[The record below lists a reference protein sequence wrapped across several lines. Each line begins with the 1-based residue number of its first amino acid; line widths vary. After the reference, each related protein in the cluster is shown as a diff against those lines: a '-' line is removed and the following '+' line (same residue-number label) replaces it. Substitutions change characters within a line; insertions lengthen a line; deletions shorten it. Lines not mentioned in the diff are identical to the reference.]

1 TKLIKVVSSLLN
13 MKFVQFSMVFTAC
26 DLRELLIDVDEDSL
40 RNDLTAHFWRVDTI
54 ENCTNFMFSKEDTT
68 LINFVGM
75 GESSQRFEVIDPI
88 NLPNKNKAFP
98 EVGLWEFTH
107 NGEVLNQ
114 ITLFRSGTDTKLN
127 VQSFVPG
134 VELVF
139 SYEGAFPDAGSR
151 CNATVRLVRY

>member
-1 TKLIKVVSSLLN
+1 MNKYSLLSVILLLAT
-13 MKFVQFSMVFTAC
+13 FGFTAC

-139 SYEGAFPDAGSR
+139 TYEGAFPDVGSR
-151 CNATVRLVRY
+151 CDAKVRLVRY